1 MYCRSPKFP
10 TLLLTLAV
18 LLMPHLAGCSILP
31 QAEAE
36 VQAKP
41 SQSKAGDVI
50 PVDVAIARAGM
61 LEEVTEYVGTTKPV
75 KEVSLRSQVEGR
87 LLNLYVD
94 VGDRVTQGQIL
105 GKLDDILLATAVSQA
120 QAELT
125 ALQSELARTKAQVNN
140 ARIQLERAGVELRQA
155 ESDAVRYTQLA
166 EIGVISAQQA
176 ESFQSAAEVAQKA
189 VLSAQQQIRA
199 EEQVVAA
206 SLGRVAAQQA
216 AIAQA
221 QQRQSYARLT
231 SPITGVVLERVSEP
245 GNLIGSGGEV
255 LKLGDFS
262 GVKVFVPVSELDLS
276 NIRVGQSVE
285 VKLDALAGQSLAGK
299 VTRISP
305 VADSTARQVP
315 VEVTI
320 PNPNNQIGSGL
331 LARVSF
337 QPSTQPR
344 VIVPQTVLEGEGS
357 SATVFVIKGEEKENQ
372 AQVEARSVTVGKRAH
387 GNVEIVSGIEPG
399 ERFVFSSGK
408 PLEDGETVRLSVLS
422 E

>member
-1 MYCRSPKFP
+1 MYRRAQRFSTF
-10 TLLLTLAV
+10 LLTLAI

-36 VQAKP
+36 AQAKT

-50 PVDVAIARAGM
+50 PVDVAIARTGM

-105 GKLDDILLATAVSQA
+105 ASLDDALLATNVSQA
-120 QAELT
+120 RAELA
-125 ALQSELARTKAQVNN
+125 ALSSELARTQAQVKN
-140 ARIQLERAGVELRQA
+140 ARIQLERARVELHQA
-155 ESDAVRYTQLA
+155 ESDAARYTQLA
-166 EIGVISAQQA
+166 DIGAVSAQQA
-176 ESFQSAAEVAQKA
+176 ESFQTAAKVAQKS
-189 VLSAQQQIRA
+189 VLSAQQQIRT
-199 EEQVVAA
+199 EEQAVAA
-206 SLGRVAAQQA
+206 ALGRVAAQKA
-216 AIAQA
+216 AIAQT

-231 SPITGVVLERVSEP
+231 SPITGVVLEKISEP
-245 GNLIGSGGEV
+245 GNLISPGNEV

-262 GVKVFVPVSELDLS
+262 RVKVFVPVSELDLS

-285 VKLDALAGQSLAGK
+285 VKLDALAGKSLAGK
-299 VTRISP
+299 VSRISP

-331 LARVSF
+331 LARVVF
-337 QPSTQPR
+337 QPTTQPR
-344 VIVPQTVLEGEGS
+344 VIVPTTALDEEGS
-357 SATVFVIKGEEKENQ
+357 SATVFVIKGQGQQRQ
-372 AQVEARSVTVGKRAH
+372 AQVEARSVTVGDRAH
-387 GNVEIVSGIEPG
+387 GNVEITSGIEPG
-399 ERFVFSSGK
+399 ERFVLNSGK

-422 E
+422 Q

>member
-1 MYCRSPKFP
+1 
-10 TLLLTLAV
+10 
-18 LLMPHLAGCSILP
+18 MPHLAGCSILP

-36 VQAKP
+36 AQAKP
-41 SQSKAGDVI
+41 SQSKAGDVT
-50 PVDVAIARAGM
+50 PVDVAIARTGM
-61 LEEVTEYVGTTKPV
+61 LEEVAEYVGTTKPV

-105 GKLDDILLATAVSQA
+105 GNLDDALLATNVSQA
-120 QAELT
+120 RAELA
-125 ALQSELARTKAQVNN
+125 ALSSELARTQAQVNN
-140 ARIQLERAGVELRQA
+140 AQIQLERARVELRQA
-155 ESDAVRYTQLA
+155 ESDAARYTQLDD
-166 EIGVISAQQA
+166 IGAISAQQA
-176 ESFQSAAEVAQKA
+176 ESFQTAAEVAQKV
-189 VLSAQQQIRA
+189 VLSAQQQIRT

-206 SLGRVAAQQA
+206 ALGRVAAQKA

-221 QQRQSYARLT
+221 QQRQSYTRLT

-245 GNLIGSGGEV
+245 GNLIGSGDEV
-255 LKLGDFS
+255 LKLGDFRR
-262 GVKVFVPVSELDLS
+262 VKVFVPVSELDLS

-285 VKLDALAGQSLAGK
+285 VKLDALAGQLLAGK

-305 VADSTARQVP
+305 VADSMARQVP

-337 QPSTQPR
+337 QPSTQLR
-344 VIVPQTVLEGEGS
+344 VVVPTTALEGEGS
-357 SATVFVIKGEEKENQ
+357 LATVFVIKSQGQQRQ

-387 GNVEIVSGIEPG
+387 GNMEIVSGIEPG
-399 ERFVFSSGK
+399 ERFVLSSGK